1 MCTQVWF
8 IVLVKGFEGLQELF
22 LQHKYGQFVHLAT
35 REAISCPFSLVV
47 AHLIS
52 TSV

>member
-35 REAISCPFSLVV
+35 RESTPCLSSLLV
-47 AHLIS
+47 ARLIS